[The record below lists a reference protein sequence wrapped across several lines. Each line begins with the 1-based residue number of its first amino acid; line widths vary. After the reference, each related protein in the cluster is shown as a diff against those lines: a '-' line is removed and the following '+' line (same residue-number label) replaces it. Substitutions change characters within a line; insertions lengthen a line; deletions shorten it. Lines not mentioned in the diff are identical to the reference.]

1 MSLIKNYV
9 CSVEDG
15 CNETFTK
22 FVDLKK
28 HEAAHSPD
36 GYTCHWPGC
45 NFATLIKN
53 SYDIHS
59 AKHTGEQRYICPHDC
74 DYKTHDP
81 ALFTRH
87 RKRAHGYIPLV
98 RGRGVPSAT
107 GSGGTQSSSPQPQ
120 AQAPALSPSFQSQP
134 QPSASSYQIQPQP
147 AQFQPIPAQFQPQ
160 PPRPTQ
166 FQPMPAQFQPIPAQ
180 FQPIPAQFQPQ
191 LPRPTQF
198 QPQPPRPTP
207 FQPSQFLPQGPM
219 QYQPDPM
226 QYQPPPAGYTQSLG
240 VLYGPADTVDDYT
253 IYTGPAKAPHGW
265 TEGCMCPEL
274 MERRLSEW

>member
-1 MSLIKNYV
+1 MSKNYV
-9 CSVEDG
+9 CSVEAG
-15 CNETFTK
+15 CNKTFTK

-28 HEAAHSPD
+28 HEAAHSVD
-36 GYTCHWPGC
+36 GYNCIWPGC
-45 NFATLIKN
+45 DFATLLKT
-53 SYDIHS
+53 SYDIHF

-87 RKRAHGYIPLV
+87 RKRFHGYVPLA

-107 GSGGTQSSSPQPQ
+107 ASGGTQSSSPQPQ
-120 AQAPALSPSFQSQP
+120 AQAPALIPSFQSQS
-134 QPSASSYQIQPQP
+134 QPSASSYQ
-147 AQFQPIPAQFQPQ
+147 FQPIPTQFQSQ

-166 FQPMPAQFQPIPAQ
+166 FQPQP
-180 FQPIPAQFQPQ
+180 
-191 LPRPTQF
+191 PRPTQF

-207 FQPSQFLPQGPM
+207 FQPSQFLPQ
-219 QYQPDPM
+219 YQPHPM

-240 VLYGPADTVDDYT
+240 VLYGPANTVNGYT

-274 MERRLSEW
+274 MERRLSEVLEW

>member
-9 CSVEDG
+9 CSVEAG

-28 HEAAHSPD
+28 HEAGHSPN

-45 NFATLIKN
+45 NFATLIKKN
-53 SYDIHS
+53 YDIHS
-59 AKHTGEQRYICPHDC
+59 AKHTGEKRYICPHDC

-81 ALFTRH
+81 AQFTRH
-87 RKRAHGYIPLV
+87 RQRAHGYVPLV
-98 RGRGVPSAT
+98 RGRGVHSAT
-107 GSGGTQSSSPQPQ
+107 GSGGTRSSSPQPQ
-120 AQAPALSPSFQSQP
+120 AQAPALSPSFQFQP
-134 QPSASSYQIQPQP
+134 QPSASSYQFQPQP
-147 AQFQPIPAQFQPQ
+147 AQFQPIPAQFQP
-160 PPRPTQ
+160 
-166 FQPMPAQFQPIPAQ
+166 I
-180 FQPIPAQFQPQ
+180 
-191 LPRPTQF
+191 PTQF

-207 FQPSQFLPQGPM
+207 FQPSQFLPRGPM

-274 MERRLSEW
+274 MERRLSQ